1 MSQELLSWAIRS
13 TSSLVAPSSSQANS
27 SVLGAR
33 IQREEDELSRQ
44 AVRSLQAAERCRRKC
59 LEQWE
64 VLQALHQR
72 CAVKLQIVLT
82 KFQGMAETFETLVQD
97 HLMKLIVLESS
108 AVANQQYDI
117 QMLFKVSKSFVLT
130 LISL

>member
-1 MSQELLSWAIRS
+1 M
-13 TSSLVAPSSSQANS
+13 
-27 SVLGAR
+27 
-33 IQREEDELSRQ
+33 
-44 AVRSLQAAERCRRKC
+44 
-59 LEQWE
+59 
-64 VLQALHQR
+64 LQALHQR